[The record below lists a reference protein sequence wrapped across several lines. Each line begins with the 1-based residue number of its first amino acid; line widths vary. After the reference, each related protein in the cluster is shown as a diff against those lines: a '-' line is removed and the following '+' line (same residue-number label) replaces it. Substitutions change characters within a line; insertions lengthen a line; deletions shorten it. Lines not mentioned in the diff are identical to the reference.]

1 MNSHLNH
8 EQITDALLDFADG
21 DSRQHLAECSECQAK
36 VKASEEIL
44 AGFGEAAR
52 SEGARDESFWSR
64 QRLVIAARIE
74 QGARRRTLRLV
85 WGAAAATA
93 AALVLW
99 VALGR
104 APSGPTQP
112 LQVHD
117 PAIAKQYENDD
128 VLLRHVELAL
138 ERPAPAALAP
148 AEVLTSELGRSKP
161 ARRKPVPR
169 STKQ

>member
-44 AGFGEAAR
+44 AGFGE
-52 SEGARDESFWSR
+52 
-64 QRLVIAARIE
+64 AARIE

-128 VLLRHVELAL
+128 V
-138 ERPAPAALAP
+138 
-148 AEVLTSELGRSKP
+148 
-161 ARRKPVPR
+161 
-169 STKQ
+169 